1 MLQPSACPCYL
12 VLNTTQTRYID
23 YHGCYCIHYIKS
35 TDLMNSLYICSCSVL
50 QLATQGTTISAVHK
64 WQPLGST
71 DGSEMWWQCIPCI
84 QGTWHPP
91 EDPPQLDEALEYKE
105 QVCSSHQEN
114 RVMLESALLTECW
127 TVLRSNSEIF
137 SICKGS
143 RKPLQYFLGLSEV
156 CVKTSSVKKA
166 GVNVGRLYN
175 KFCCIIL

>member
-1 MLQPSACPCYL
+1 
-12 VLNTTQTRYID
+12 
-23 YHGCYCIHYIKS
+23 
-35 TDLMNSLYICSCSVL
+35 MNSLCICSCSVL

-91 EDPPQLDEALEYKE
+91 QDSPQLDEALEYKE

-114 RVMLESALLTECW
+114 RLMLESALLTEHW
-127 TVLRSNSEIF
+127 TVLRSNSENF

-143 RKPLQYFLGLSEV
+143 RKPLQYFLGLSKV
-156 CVKTSSVKKA
+156 SVKTSTVTKLVWMLFAFAIHFIALFCNAPLVSVMNF
-166 GVNVGRLYN
+166 VLIVSR
-175 KFCCIIL
+175 